1 MNEIKEEN
9 EENNFLE
16 EIEKIKEELQ
26 KSIQNMESIKE
37 FDKDEINNNQD
48 SFHESSPSKKSLKLK
63 KTKINI
69 RISLFIPVL
78 QFLDIKSIIELSRL
92 NHLFHSFIYSF
103 YFYRY
108 AYQLKK
114 YINKEKSK
122 NNSLKNKKENFS
134 KIDINKN
141 NQNQEQGGQN
151 IIVEQTK
158 KIYTSFMSA
167 ITGAINYINPTTI
180 PTPIIKSEKDKLDEI
195 EKKIALHEKLI
206 DGRIKQ
212 AKLSKEINTIQQ
224 EIESY
229 INRQNNKRYQKEK
242 NKNKIENIMKRE
254 DYEKEYETLIKEISE
269 MEIEYE
275 EIKKDNEKQNNLGVE
290 LENQIN
296 KIKFLT
302 NNIEQNND
310 NL

>member
-16 EIEKIKEELQ
+16 NIEKIKEELQ
-26 KSIQNMESIKE
+26 KSIQNIESIKE

-63 KTKINI
+63 KNKINI

-141 NQNQEQGGQN
+141 SQNQEQGGQN

>member
-16 EIEKIKEELQ
+16 DIEKMKEELQ
-26 KSIQNMESIKE
+26 KSIQKMESIKE

-48 SFHESSPSKKSLKLK
+48 SFHENTPSKKSLKLK
-63 KTKINI
+63 KNKINL

-78 QFLDIKSIIELSRL
+78 QFLDIKSILELSRI
-92 NHLFHSFIYSF
+92 NHLFHSFIFSF

-122 NNSLKNKKENFS
+122 NISLKNKKENFS
-134 KIDINKN
+134 KIDKNKN
-141 NQNQEQGGQN
+141 NQNQEEGGQN
-151 IIVEQTK
+151 IIVERTK
-158 KIYTSFMSA
+158 KIYSSFMSV

-212 AKLSKEINTIQQ
+212 AKLYKEINTIQQ
-224 EIESY
+224 EIDLY
-229 INRQNNKRYQKEK
+229 INKQNNKRYQKEK
-242 NKNKIENIMKRE
+242 NKNKIEKIMKRE
-254 DYEKEYETLIKEISE
+254 DYEKEYETLIKEINE
-269 MEIEYE
+269 LEIEYE

-296 KIKFLT
+296 KIKILT
-302 NNIEQNND
+302 NNIEQNNE

>member
-48 SFHESSPSKKSLKLK
+48 SFHESSLSKKSLKLK

-108 AYQLKK
+108 VYQLKK

-134 KIDINKN
+134 KIDKNKN
-141 NQNQEQGGQN
+141 SQNQEQGGQN

-254 DYEKEYETLIKEISE
+254 DYEKEYENLIKEISE

-302 NNIEQNND
+302 NNIEQNNE

>member
-48 SFHESSPSKKSLKLK
+48 SFHESSLSKKSLKLK

-69 RISLFIPVL
+69 RISLFITVL

-108 AYQLKK
+108 VYQLKK

-134 KIDINKN
+134 KIDKNKN
-141 NQNQEQGGQN
+141 SQNQEQGGQN

-254 DYEKEYETLIKEISE
+254 DYEKEYENLIKEISE

-296 KIKFLT
+296 KIKILT
-302 NNIEQNND
+302 NNIEQNNEY
-310 NL
+310 L

>member
-1 MNEIKEEN
+1 
-9 EENNFLE
+9 
-16 EIEKIKEELQ
+16 
-26 KSIQNMESIKE
+26 
-37 FDKDEINNNQD
+37 
-48 SFHESSPSKKSLKLK
+48 
-63 KTKINI
+63 
-69 RISLFIPVL
+69 
-78 QFLDIKSIIELSRL
+78 
-92 NHLFHSFIYSF
+92 
-103 YFYRY
+103 
-108 AYQLKK
+108 
-114 YINKEKSK
+114 
-122 NNSLKNKKENFS
+122 
-134 KIDINKN
+134 
-141 NQNQEQGGQN
+141 
-151 IIVEQTK
+151 
-158 KIYTSFMSA
+158 MSA

-242 NKNKIENIMKRE
+242 NKNKIENIMKKE

-302 NNIEQNND
+302 NNIEQNNE

>member
-9 EENNFLE
+9 EETNFLE

-48 SFHESSPSKKSLKLK
+48 SFHESSLSKKSLKLK
-63 KTKINI
+63 KSKINI

-103 YFYRY
+103 YFYCY

-141 NQNQEQGGQN
+141 SQNQEQGGQN

-224 EIESY
+224 EIELY

-254 DYEKEYETLIKEISE
+254 DYEKEYENLIKEISE

-302 NNIEQNND
+302 NNIEQNNE

>member
-9 EENNFLE
+9 EENDFLE

-63 KTKINI
+63 KRKINI

-108 AYQLKK
+108 VYQLKK

-254 DYEKEYETLIKEISE
+254 DYEKEYENLIKEISE

-275 EIKKDNEKQNNLGVE
+275 EIKKDNEKQNNIGIE

-296 KIKFLT
+296 KIKILT
-302 NNIEQNND
+302 NNID
-310 NL
+310 

>member
-37 FDKDEINNNQD
+37 FGKDEINNNQD
-48 SFHESSPSKKSLKLK
+48 SFHENSPSKKSLKLK
-63 KTKINI
+63 KSKINI

-122 NNSLKNKKENFS
+122 NNSLKNKKEN

-141 NQNQEQGGQN
+141 SQNQEQGGQN

-254 DYEKEYETLIKEISE
+254 DYEKEYENLIKEISE

-302 NNIEQNND
+302 NNIEQNNE

>member
-48 SFHESSPSKKSLKLK
+48 SFHESSLSKKSLKLK

-69 RISLFIPVL
+69 RISLFITVL

-108 AYQLKK
+108 VYQLKK

-134 KIDINKN
+134 KIDKNKN
-141 NQNQEQGGQN
+141 SQNQEQGGQN

-254 DYEKEYETLIKEISE
+254 DYEKEYENLIKEISE

-302 NNIEQNND
+302 NNIEQNNE

>member
-1 MNEIKEEN
+1 M
-9 EENNFLE
+9 
-16 EIEKIKEELQ
+16 
-26 KSIQNMESIKE
+26 
-37 FDKDEINNNQD
+37 
-48 SFHESSPSKKSLKLK
+48 
-63 KTKINI
+63 
-69 RISLFIPVL
+69 
-78 QFLDIKSIIELSRL
+78 QFLDIKSILELSRL
-92 NHLFHSFIYSF
+92 NHLFHSFIFSF

-108 AYQLKK
+108 SYQLKK

-158 KIYTSFMSA
+158 KIYSSFMSV

-224 EIESY
+224 EIELY
-229 INRQNNKRYQKEK
+229 INKQNNKKYQKEK
-242 NKNKIENIMKRE
+242 NKNKIEKIMKRE

-302 NNIEQNND
+302 NNIEQNNE

>member
-16 EIEKIKEELQ
+16 NIEKIKEELQ

-37 FDKDEINNNQD
+37 FDKDEIKNTQD

-63 KTKINI
+63 KNKINI

-78 QFLDIKSIIELSRL
+78 QFCDIKSILELSRV
-92 NHLFHSFIYSF
+92 NHLFHSFIFSF

-122 NNSLKNKKENFS
+122 NISLNNKKENFS
-134 KIDINKN
+134 KIDKNKN
-141 NQNQEQGGQN
+141 NQNQEEGGQN

-158 KIYTSFMSA
+158 KIYSSFMSV

-212 AKLSKEINTIQQ
+212 AKLYKEINTIQQ
-224 EIESY
+224 EIELY
-229 INRQNNKRYQKEK
+229 INKQNNKKYQKEK
-242 NKNKIENIMKRE
+242 NKNKIEKIMKRE
-254 DYEKEYETLIKEISE
+254 DYEKEYETLIKEINE
-269 MEIEYE
+269 LEIEYE

-296 KIKFLT
+296 KIKILT
-302 NNIEQNND
+302 NNIEQNNE